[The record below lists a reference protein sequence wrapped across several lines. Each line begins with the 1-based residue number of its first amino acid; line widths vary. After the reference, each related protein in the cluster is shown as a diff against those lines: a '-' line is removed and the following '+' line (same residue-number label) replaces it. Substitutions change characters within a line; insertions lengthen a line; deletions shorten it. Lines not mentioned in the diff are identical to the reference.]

1 MPDRVYL
8 DNSATTPVAS
18 VVLDAMLPY
27 FGAECGNASSLHG
40 YGREARRAVETS
52 RESIAEALGVRS
64 DEIVFTSGATEADNL
79 AIVGSALAHGG
90 GGHIITSRVEHDA
103 ALHAVEW
110 LRSTGVAATFLDV
123 DEVGR
128 VDPDAVRAA
137 MRRDTFLV
145 SVMAG
150 NNEIGTLEP
159 IGDIGRMCRDRGIL
173 FHTDAVQAL
182 GKVDIEIE
190 AVDLLS
196 ASAHKLHGPKGVGFL
211 VVRRGT
217 RLVPLFHGGGHE
229 RGLRSGT
236 ENVPGIVGFAA
247 AVRLALAERRE
258 VTDAMRRMR
267 QRLID
272 RVLQIPGTR
281 LNGDPEQSLP
291 HITNFSF
298 AAIEGESLVMKLD
311 EEGIATST
319 GSACSSPNLE
329 PSHVLVAIGVPLS
342 MAHGSLRISTGR
354 ETTDADIDRLLDVL
368 PSVVGEL
375 RAMSPFK
382 VGE

>member
-8 DNSATTPVAS
+8 DNSATTRVAS
-18 VVLDAMLPY
+18 AVLDSMLPY
-27 FGAECGNASSLHG
+27 FGAEYGNASSLHR

-52 RESIAEALGVRS
+52 RESIADALGVRH

-79 AIVGSALAHGG
+79 AIVGSALARSG
-90 GGHIITSRVEHDA
+90 GGHIVTSRVEHDA
-103 ALHAVEW
+103 VLHAVEW
-110 LRSTGVAATFLDV
+110 LRSTGVATTFLDV

-137 MRRDTFLV
+137 MRKDTFLV

-159 IGDIGRMCRDRGIL
+159 IGEIGRICRDRGIL

-182 GKVDIEIE
+182 GKVEMAIED
-190 AVDLLS
+190 VDLL
-196 ASAHKLHGPKGVGFL
+196 AATAHKLHGPKGIGFL
-211 VVRRGT
+211 YVRRGT

-258 VTDAMRRMR
+258 VTDAMRRQR
-267 QRLID
+267 RRLIEE
-272 RVLQIPGTR
+272 VLQIPGTR
-281 LNGDPEQSLP
+281 LNGHPEQSLP

-311 EEGIATST
+311 EAGIAAST

-354 ETTDADIDRLLDVL
+354 ETADADIDRLLDVL
-368 PSVVGEL
+368 PRVVGEL

>member
-8 DNSATTPVAS
+8 DNSATTRVAS
-18 VVLDAMLPY
+18 AVLDAMLPY
-27 FGAECGNASSLHG
+27 FGAEYGNASSLHR

-52 RESIAEALGVRS
+52 RESIADALGVRH

-79 AIVGSALAHGG
+79 AIVGSALARSG

-103 ALHAVEW
+103 VLHAVEW
-110 LRSTGVAATFLDV
+110 LRSTGVATTFLDV

-137 MRRDTFLV
+137 MRKDTFLV

-150 NNEIGTLEP
+150 NNEIGTVEP
-159 IGDIGRMCRDRGIL
+159 IGDIGRICRDRGIL

-182 GKVDIEIE
+182 GKVDMAIED
-190 AVDLLS
+190 VDLL
-196 ASAHKLHGPKGVGFL
+196 AATAHKLHGPKGVGFL
-211 VVRRGT
+211 YVRRGT

-236 ENVPGIVGFAA
+236 ENVPGIVGLAA

-258 VTDAMRRMR
+258 VSDAMRRVR
-267 QRLID
+267 RRLIEQ
-272 RVLQIPGTR
+272 VLRIPGTR
-281 LNGDPEQSLP
+281 LNGHPEQSLP

-311 EEGIATST
+311 EAGIAAST

-354 ETTDADIDRLLDVL
+354 ETTDADIERLLDVL
-368 PSVVGEL
+368 PGVVGEL

>member
-8 DNSATTPVAS
+8 DNSATTRVAS
-18 VVLDAMLPY
+18 AVLDAMLPY
-27 FGAECGNASSLHG
+27 FGAEYGNASSLHR

-52 RESIAEALGVRS
+52 RESIADALGVRH

-79 AIVGSALAHGG
+79 AIVGSALARSG

-103 ALHAVEW
+103 VLHAVEW
-110 LRSTGVAATFLDV
+110 LRSTGVATTFLDV

-137 MRRDTFLV
+137 MRKDTFLV

-159 IGDIGRMCRDRGIL
+159 IVDIGRICRDRGIL

-182 GKVDIEIE
+182 GKVNMTIED
-190 AVDLLS
+190 VDLL
-196 ASAHKLHGPKGVGFL
+196 AATAHKLHGPKGVGFL
-211 VVRRGT
+211 YVRRGT

-258 VTDAMRRMR
+258 VTDTMQRLRR
-267 QRLID
+267 RLID
-272 RVLQIPGTR
+272 RVLQMSGTR
-281 LNGDPEQSLP
+281 LNGHPEQSLP

-311 EEGIATST
+311 EAGIAAST

-368 PSVVGEL
+368 PGVVGEL

>member
-8 DNSATTPVAS
+8 DNSATTRVAS
-18 VVLDAMLPY
+18 AVLDAMLPY
-27 FGAECGNASSLHG
+27 FGAEYGNASSLHR

-52 RESIAEALGVRS
+52 RESIADALGVRH

-79 AIVGSALAHGG
+79 AIVGSALARSG

-103 ALHAVEW
+103 VLHAVEW
-110 LRSTGVAATFLDV
+110 LRSTGVATTFLDV

-137 MRRDTFLV
+137 MRKDTFLV

-159 IGDIGRMCRDRGIL
+159 IGDIGRICRDRGIL

-182 GKVDIEIE
+182 GKVNMTIED
-190 AVDLLS
+190 VDLL
-196 ASAHKLHGPKGVGFL
+196 AATAHKLHGPKGVGFL
-211 VVRRGT
+211 YVRRGT

-258 VTDAMRRMR
+258 VTDTMQRLRR
-267 QRLID
+267 RLID
-272 RVLQIPGTR
+272 RVLQMSGTR
-281 LNGDPEQSLP
+281 LNGHPEQSLP

-311 EEGIATST
+311 EAGIAAST

-368 PSVVGEL
+368 PGVVGEL

>member
-8 DNSATTPVAS
+8 DNSATTRVAS
-18 VVLDAMLPY
+18 AVLDAMLPY
-27 FGAECGNASSLHG
+27 FGAEYGNASSLHR

-52 RESIAEALGVRS
+52 RESIADALGVRH

-79 AIVGSALAHGG
+79 AIVGSALARSG

-103 ALHAVEW
+103 VLHAVEW
-110 LRSTGVAATFLDV
+110 LRSTGVATTFLDV

-137 MRRDTFLV
+137 MRKDTFLV

-150 NNEIGTLEP
+150 NNEIGTVEP
-159 IGDIGRMCRDRGIL
+159 IGDIGRICRDRGIL

-182 GKVDIEIE
+182 GKVDMAIED
-190 AVDLLS
+190 VDLL
-196 ASAHKLHGPKGVGFL
+196 AATAHKLHGPKGVGFL
-211 VVRRGT
+211 YVRRGT

-236 ENVPGIVGFAA
+236 ENVPGIVGLAA

-258 VTDAMRRMR
+258 VSDAMRRVR
-267 QRLID
+267 RRLIEQ
-272 RVLQIPGTR
+272 VLQIPGTR
-281 LNGDPEQSLP
+281 LNGHPEQSLP

-311 EEGIATST
+311 EAGIAAST

-354 ETTDADIDRLLDVL
+354 ETTDADIERLLDVL
-368 PSVVGEL
+368 PGVVGEL